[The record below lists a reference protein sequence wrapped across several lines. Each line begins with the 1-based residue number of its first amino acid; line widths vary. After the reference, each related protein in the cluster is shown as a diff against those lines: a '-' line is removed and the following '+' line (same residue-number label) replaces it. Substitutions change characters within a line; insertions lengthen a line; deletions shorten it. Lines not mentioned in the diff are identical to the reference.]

1 MLYYK
6 EDLTIVVGVSP
17 VARWN
22 WSSSSSGSVVLQ
34 TVQILQLSASA
45 SSQHAMKS
53 SVSLCCRLPA
63 VISDRTGTVNH
74 MLSAW
79 VNVSSARCHC
89 LPAAEINL
97 HCLMWPSAPVLLDQR
112 PVWISLRR
120 GCVFKSPLRRYL
132 VWNFRNHDFITVRAL
147 SYPWEEDSYLD
158 TCISISRL
166 KSGWLV
172 FNLWY
177 CPFFYKRDCFTWKKQ
192 QHIPVNPLASKLS
205 LEFSSD
211 RSIN

>member
-1 MLYYK
+1 MLYY
-6 EDLTIVVGVSP
+6 EEALTIVVRVSS
-17 VARWN
+17 VAHWN

-45 SSQHAMKS
+45 GSQHAMKS
-53 SVSLCCRLPA
+53 SIPLCCRLPA

-79 VNVSSARCHC
+79 VSVSSARCHR

-97 HCLMWPSAPVLLDQR
+97 LCLMWPSAPLLLDQP
-112 PVWISLRR
+112 PVWIGLCR
-120 GCVFKSPLRRYL
+120 GCVFDSPLRRWL
-132 VWNFRNHDFITVRAL
+132 VWNFRNHDFIAVRAF

-158 TCISISRL
+158 TCISTSRL

-172 FNLWY
+172 FNQWY
-177 CPFFYKRDCFTWKKQ
+177 YWDCFTWK
-192 QHIPVNPLASKLS
+192 
-205 LEFSSD
+205 
-211 RSIN
+211 